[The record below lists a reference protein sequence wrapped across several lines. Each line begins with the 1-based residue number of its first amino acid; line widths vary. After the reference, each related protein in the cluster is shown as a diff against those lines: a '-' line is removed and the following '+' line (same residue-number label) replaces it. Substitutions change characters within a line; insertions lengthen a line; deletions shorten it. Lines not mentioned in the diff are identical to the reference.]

1 VARHETDATPALD
14 QDRGSLTSAS
24 LDVGDR
30 VVAFVRH
37 PDMGP
42 VEGHGDRDEE
52 AIGATRE
59 GLHQGTVAGVELGH
73 RGAIPVRHPHMG
85 PVEGDAV
92 WIVEAVGAAR
102 DGLHEGTVAGVELGD
117 RREWDSL
124 C

>member
-1 VARHETDATPALD
+1 
-14 QDRGSLTSAS
+14 
-24 LDVGDR
+24 
-30 VVAFVRH
+30 
-37 PDMGP
+37 M
-42 VEGHGDRDEE
+42 
-52 AIGATRE
+52 GATRE

-117 RREWDSL
+117 RR
-124 C
+124 